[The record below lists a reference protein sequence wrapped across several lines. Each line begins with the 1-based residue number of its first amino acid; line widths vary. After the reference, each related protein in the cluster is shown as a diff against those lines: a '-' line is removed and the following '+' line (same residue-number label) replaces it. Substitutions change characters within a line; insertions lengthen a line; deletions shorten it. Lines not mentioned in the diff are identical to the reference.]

1 MRFVLLILALGLFH
15 SCCTMMEV
23 SDLNTSGVVTD
34 LKVVTNRPDGTTMY
48 TILVNPE
55 EKFYIRLVTFEK
67 FSIGDTVCIH
77 SQSYK
82 LITEK

>member
-1 MRFVLLILALGLFH
+1 MRFILLILALGLLQ

-23 SDLNTSGVVTD
+23 SDLNTSGVITD
-34 LKVVTNRPDGTTMY
+34 LKPVNNRQDGTTLY

-82 LITEK
+82 LTTSK

>member
-1 MRFVLLILALGLFH
+1 MRVLLLILALGLFQ

-34 LKVVTNRPDGTTMY
+34 LKPVTNRPDGTIMY
-48 TILVNPE
+48 TILVHPE

-67 FSIGDTVCIH
+67 FNIGDTVCVR

-82 LITEK
+82 LTNPK